1 MGDFLMPSLGA
12 DMDAG
17 TIVEWRVSPGDEVR
31 RGDIVALVETDKAE
45 IEVEIYEDAT
55 IEEILVPVGV
65 KVEVGTPL
73 ARIRTAGAEAEA
85 EVPVASPTPPP
96 GTAGGPPAAAPL
108 PPPPRAPSARSAG
121 RASPLARRR
130 AAELGVDLASV
141 TGTGPGGAVTADDVE
156 RAAGPTAARPV
167 ARQAAMR
174 RAIGELM
181 ARSKREIPHYYLA
194 TTIDASRLLGWLE
207 RENARRSVSER
218 ILPAAALVKAVA
230 LAVREVP
237 ELNGFFQDGAFAP
250 SERVH
255 AGVAIALRGG
265 GLIAPAIHD
274 ADAMSLGELMGAL
287 RDLVGRARGG
297 RLRASEMSD
306 PTITVSNLGEQG
318 VESVFAVI
326 YPPQVALAGFGA
338 IVERPWV
345 VDGAVVPRPLLQATL
360 AADHRV
366 SDGQTGSR
374 FLAAVERVLTAPES
388 L

>member
-1 MGDFLMPSLGA
+1 MPSLGA

-17 TIVEWRVSPGDEVR
+17 TVVEWRVSPGDRVH

-45 IEVEIYEDAT
+45 IEIEIYEDAT
-55 IEEILVPVGV
+55 VEEILVPVGV
-65 KVEVGTPL
+65 KVDVGTPL
-73 ARIRTAGAEAEA
+73 ARVLTAGAAA
-85 EVPVASPTPPP
+85 GAPAAPPTPP
-96 GTAGGPPAAAPL
+96 TATAAGGPAAAPARQ
-108 PPPPRAPSARSAG
+108 PPRPPAARGHG

-130 AAELGVDLASV
+130 AAELGVDLAGV
-141 TGTGPGGAVTADDVE
+141 TGTGPGGAVTGEDVE
-156 RAAGPTAARPV
+156 RAAAPAVPPV
-167 ARQAAMR
+167 GRRDAMR

-181 ARSKREIPHYYLA
+181 ARSKREIPHYYLE
-194 TTIDASRLLGWLE
+194 TTIDAGRLLEWLE
-207 RENARRSVSER
+207 RENERRSVAER
-218 ILPAAALVKAVA
+218 ILPAAALVKATA
-230 LAVREVP
+230 LAAREEP
-237 ELNGFFQDGAFAP
+237 SMNGFFLDGAFAP

-274 ADAMSLGELMGAL
+274 ADAMPLGDLMGAL

-318 VESVFAVI
+318 AEGVFSVI

-345 VDGAVVPRPLLQATL
+345 VDGAVVPRPVLRATL

-366 SDGQTGSR
+366 SDGMVGSR
-374 FLAAVERVLTAPES
+374 FLAAVERLLARPER

>member
-1 MGDFLMPSLGA
+1 M
-12 DMDAG
+12 
-17 TIVEWRVSPGDEVR
+17 
-31 RGDIVALVETDKAE
+31 
-45 IEVEIYEDAT
+45 
-55 IEEILVPVGV
+55 
-65 KVEVGTPL
+65 
-73 ARIRTAGAEAEA
+73 
-85 EVPVASPTPPP
+85 
-96 GTAGGPPAAAPL
+96 
-108 PPPPRAPSARSAG
+108 
-121 RASPLARRR
+121 
-130 AAELGVDLASV
+130 
-141 TGTGPGGAVTADDVE
+141 
-156 RAAGPTAARPV
+156 
-167 ARQAAMR
+167 RQ
-174 RAIGELM
+174 AIGELM

-194 TTIDASRLLGWLE
+194 TTIDASRLLEWLE
-207 RENARRSVSER
+207 GENERRSVSER

-230 LAVREVP
+230 LAAREVP
-237 ELNGFFQDGAFAP
+237 DMNGFFQDGAFVP

-255 AGVAIALRGG
+255 TGVAIALRGG

-274 ADAMSLGELMGAL
+274 ADAMSLSELMGAL

-306 PTITVSNLGEQG
+306 PTVTVSNLGEQG

-345 VDGAVVPRPLLQATL
+345 VDGAIVPRPLLRATL

-374 FLAAVERVLTAPES
+374 FLAAVERLLTAPES

>member
-1 MGDFLMPSLGA
+1 MPSLGA

-17 TIVEWRVSPGDEVR
+17 TVVEWRVSPGDRVH

-45 IEVEIYEDAT
+45 IEIEIYEDAT
-55 IEEILVPVGV
+55 VEEILVPVGV
-65 KVEVGTPL
+65 KVDVGTPL
-73 ARIRTAGAEAEA
+73 ARILTAGAAGEAPA
-85 EVPVASPTPPP
+85 APPTPATATTVGGPAAAAPVHHPP
-96 GTAGGPPAAAPL
+96 RPPAA
-108 PPPPRAPSARSAG
+108 RGHG

-130 AAELGVDLASV
+130 AAELGVDLAGV
-141 TGTGPGGAVTADDVE
+141 TGTGPGGAVTGEDVE
-156 RAAGPTAARPV
+156 RAAAPAVMAPV
-167 ARQAAMR
+167 DRRDAMR

-181 ARSKREIPHYYLA
+181 ARSKREIPHYYLE
-194 TTIDASRLLGWLE
+194 TTIDAGRLLEWLE
-207 RENARRSVSER
+207 RENERRSVAER
-218 ILPAAALVKAVA
+218 ILPAAALVKATA
-230 LAVREVP
+230 LAAREEP
-237 ELNGFFQDGAFAP
+237 SMNGFFLDGAFEP

-255 AGVAIALRGG
+255 VGIAIALRGG

-274 ADAMSLGELMGAL
+274 ADAMPLGDLMRAL

-318 VESVFAVI
+318 AEGVFSVI

-345 VDGAVVPRPLLQATL
+345 VDGAIVPRPVLRATL

-366 SDGQTGSR
+366 SDGMVGSR
-374 FLAAVERVLTAPES
+374 FLAAVERLLTRPER